1 MQRPRKNVSSVK
13 IRPLTILS
21 YPLPPATAQSTTKY
35 SLLIVAILIER
46 TFQTLKKSKSYVP
59 LKKGIP
65 LAEKPLEKDSNQ
77 RKLKLKQKSQD
88 TEDDKYKKK

>member
-1 MQRPRKNVSSVK
+1 MQRPRKNLSSVK

-46 TFQTLKKSKSYVP
+46 TFQTLKSKSYVP